1 MESKYNYFKR
11 DISWLSFNYRVL
23 LEALDER
30 LPLYERIN
38 FISIYS
44 SNLEE
49 FYKIRVADHKAVAS
63 GATES
68 DEETVQSARELVE
81 EINQEVNRQL
91 DDRVRIYEEK
101 ILPALR
107 KNHIIFYQDR
117 HVEPFHQ
124 QFIKDFFREEIFPY
138 LQPVPV
144 SKDKI
149 VSFLRDN
156 RLYLAI
162 RVYPKKENETEQR
175 QQPYYFV
182 MKQPY
187 AKVPRFIELPAHE
200 KDHYLMFTEDIIKAN
215 LNLIFPG
222 YDVDSSY
229 CIKISRDADILIDDT
244 ASSADL
250 VAQLKKKVK
259 KRKIGDVC
267 RFVYDRAMPEDF
279 LDFLIDAFR
288 IHRDELVPGDKHL
301 NLEDLRHL
309 PNPNKSLHRIEKPQ
323 PMKLTILDEKESIF
337 NYVAK
342 KDLLLYYP
350 YHSFEHFT
358 HFLYEAV
365 HNPETREIMVT
376 QYRVA
381 ENSAVINTLI
391 AAAQNGKK
399 VTVFVELKARF
410 DEENNL
416 ATAEMMQ
423 AAGIKIIYSIPG
435 LKVHAKVALVRRR
448 GLNGEK
454 IPSYAYISTGNFNE
468 KTATLYADCGLFTC
482 RKEIVNDLYNL
493 FRTLQGKEDPKF
505 TTLLVARFNLIP
517 ELNRLIDRE
526 IELAD
531 QGKGGRIILKMN
543 ALQDPTMINRLY
555 EASEHGVQIDLI
567 VRGICCLIPG
577 QSYSRNIRVT
587 RIVDSFLEHARIWYF
602 GNEGRPKVYMG
613 SPDWMR
619 RNLYRRIEAITGE
632 KVENMLYTL
641 QDLTNELRTLFNNAP
656 DVKAAILKSIEENAT
671 LKKQIEESMKEKA
684 AQAKAR
690 IVSQAAI
697 VNGVTLY
704 RSILP
709 MPADLVKD
717 MAFQLRNG
725 AEDALVIIGSLHEGK
740 PMLTAA
746 ASDNMVK
753 AHGMNVGK
761 IVREAAKLIQGGGG
775 GQPHFATAGGKN
787 ADGLSAAVD
796 KFVELAAL

>member
-23 LEALDER
+23 LEAMNER

-63 GATES
+63 GATLS

-81 EINQEVNRQL
+81 DINREVNRQL
-91 DDRVRIYEEK
+91 DDRVRIYEQK

-124 QFIKDFFREEIFPY
+124 QFVKDFFREEIFPY

-162 RVYPKKENETEQR
+162 RVYPKGESTPSGDVQDEAPKSNR
-175 QQPYYFV
+175 QPYYFV
-182 MKQPY
+182 MKQPF
-187 AKVPRFIELPAHE
+187 AKVPRFIELPSHE
-200 KDHYLMFTEDIIKAN
+200 KNYYLMFTEDIIKAN

-229 CIKISRDADILIDDT
+229 SIKISRDADILIDDT

-267 RFVYDRAMPEDF
+267 RFVYDRAMPQDF
-279 LDFLIDAFR
+279 LDFLVDAFR
-288 IHRDELVPGDKHL
+288 INRDELVPGDKHL

-309 PNPNKSLHRIEKPQ
+309 PNPNRYLHCPEKPK

-337 NYVAK
+337 NYVEK

-350 YHSFEHFT
+350 YHSFEHFI

-448 GLNGEK
+448 SFNGEK

-505 TTLLVARFNLIP
+505 STLLVARFNLIP

-526 IELAD
+526 IALAD
-531 QGKGGRIILKMN
+531 QGKHGRIILKLN
-543 ALQDPTMINRLY
+543 ALQDPTMIDRLY
-555 EASEHGVQIDLI
+555 EASEHGVEIDLI
-567 VRGICCLIPG
+567 ARGICCLIPG
-577 QSYSRNIRVT
+577 QPYSRNIRVT

-602 GNEGRPKVYMG
+602 GNDNHPKLFLG

-619 RNLYRRIEAITGE
+619 RNLYRRIEAVTPVLDPDLRDSLIE
-632 KVENMLYTL
+632 MLRI
-641 QDLTNELRTLFNNAP
+641 QLTDNQ
-656 DVKAAILKSIEENAT
+656 KACWVDD
-671 LKKQIEESMKEKA
+671 
-684 AQAKAR
+684 R
-690 IVSQAAI
+690 
-697 VNGVTLY
+697 
-704 RSILP
+704 
-709 MPADLVKD
+709 
-717 MAFQLRNG
+717 LRNIFKKKTPG
-725 AEDALVIIGSLHEGK
+725 APSIRAQYYFYEW
-740 PMLTAA
+740 
-746 ASDNMVK
+746 
-753 AHGMNVGK
+753 
-761 IVREAAKLIQGGGG
+761 
-775 GQPHFATAGGKN
+775 
-787 ADGLSAAVD
+787 LS
-796 KFVELAAL
+796 KK

>member
-23 LEALDER
+23 LEALDEH

-81 EINQEVNRQL
+81 EINHEVNRQL

-162 RVYPKKENETEQR
+162 RLYPKENRNPANR
-175 QQPYYFV
+175 QPFYFV

-187 AKVPRFIELPAHE
+187 AKVPRFIELPPRG
-200 KDHYLMFTEDIIKAN
+200 DNYYIMFTEDIIKAN

-267 RFVYDRAMPEDF
+267 RFVYDRAMPQDF
-279 LDFLIDAFR
+279 LDFLVDAFR

-309 PNPNKSLHRIEKPQ
+309 PNPNKSLRRIEKPQ
-323 PMKLTILDEKESIF
+323 PMKLNILDEKESIF
-337 NYVAK
+337 NYVAQ

-468 KTATLYADCGLFTC
+468 KTATLYADSGLFTC
-482 RKEIVNDLYNL
+482 NPVIVNDLHNL
-493 FRTLQGKEDPKF
+493 FRTLQGKENPVF
-505 TTLLVARFNLIP
+505 HRLLVARFNLIP
-517 ELNRLIDRE
+517 ELNRLINHE
-526 IELAD
+526 IELTR
-531 QGKGGRIILKMN
+531 QGKQGRIILKMN
-543 ALQDPTMINRLY
+543 ALQDPAMIDRLY
-555 EASEHGVQIDLI
+555 EASQAGVEIDLI

-577 QSYSRNIRVT
+577 QEYSHNIRVT
-587 RIVDSFLEHARIWYF
+587 RIVDTFLEHARVWYF
-602 GNEGRPKVYMG
+602 GNGGAPKLFLG

-619 RNLYRRIEAITGE
+619 RNLYRRIEAVTPILDPDLKQELIDMLSIQLSDKRKACFVDDRLRNRWKSSRPQKE
-632 KVENMLYTL
+632 KVRSQYSFYEY
-641 QDLTNELRTLFNNAP
+641 LR
-656 DVKAAILKSIEENAT
+656 
-671 LKKQIEESMKEKA
+671 EK
-684 AQAKAR
+684 
-690 IVSQAAI
+690 I
-697 VNGVTLY
+697 
-704 RSILP
+704 
-709 MPADLVKD
+709 
-717 MAFQLRNG
+717 
-725 AEDALVIIGSLHEGK
+725 
-740 PMLTAA
+740 
-746 ASDNMVK
+746 
-753 AHGMNVGK
+753 
-761 IVREAAKLIQGGGG
+761 
-775 GQPHFATAGGKN
+775 
-787 ADGLSAAVD
+787 
-796 KFVELAAL
+796 

>member
-1 MESKYNYFKR
+1 
-11 DISWLSFNYRVL
+11 
-23 LEALDER
+23 
-30 LPLYERIN
+30 
-38 FISIYS
+38 
-44 SNLEE
+44 
-49 FYKIRVADHKAVAS
+49 
-63 GATES
+63 
-68 DEETVQSARELVE
+68 
-81 EINQEVNRQL
+81 
-91 DDRVRIYEEK
+91 
-101 ILPALR
+101 
-107 KNHIIFYQDR
+107 
-117 HVEPFHQ
+117 
-124 QFIKDFFREEIFPY
+124 
-138 LQPVPV
+138 
-144 SKDKI
+144 
-149 VSFLRDN
+149 
-156 RLYLAI
+156 
-162 RVYPKKENETEQR
+162 
-175 QQPYYFV
+175 

-187 AKVPRFIELPAHE
+187 AKVPRFIELPPRG
-200 KDHYLMFTEDIIKAN
+200 DNYYIMFTEDIIKAN

-267 RFVYDRAMPEDF
+267 RFVYDRAMPQDF
-279 LDFLIDAFR
+279 LDSLIDAFH

-309 PNPNKSLHRIEKPQ
+309 PNPNKSLRRIEKPQ
-323 PMKLTILDEKESIF
+323 PMKLNILDEKESIF
-337 NYVAK
+337 NYVAQ

-526 IELAD
+526 ISLAD

-543 ALQDPTMINRLY
+543 ALQDPAMIDRLY

-567 VRGICCLIPG
+567 VRGICCLIPE

-602 GNEGRPKVYMG
+602 GNEGHPKVYMG

-619 RNLYRRIEAITGE
+619 RNLYRRIEAVTPILDPDLRGSLIE
-632 KVENMLYTL
+632 MLHIQLADNQKACWVDDKL
-641 QDLTNELRTLFNNAP
+641 QNVFKKRASGTPAVRAQYDFYEW
-656 DVKAAILKSIEENAT
+656 
-671 LKKQIEESMKEKA
+671 LKKD
-684 AQAKAR
+684 
-690 IVSQAAI
+690 IV
-697 VNGVTLY
+697 TE
-704 RSILP
+704 
-709 MPADLVKD
+709 M
-717 MAFQLRNG
+717 
-725 AEDALVIIGSLHEGK
+725 
-740 PMLTAA
+740 
-746 ASDNMVK
+746 
-753 AHGMNVGK
+753 
-761 IVREAAKLIQGGGG
+761 
-775 GQPHFATAGGKN
+775 
-787 ADGLSAAVD
+787 
-796 KFVELAAL
+796 

>member
-1 MESKYNYFKR
+1 MGNKYCYFKR

-23 LEALDER
+23 LEALDEH

-63 GATES
+63 GATLS
-68 DEETVQSARELVE
+68 DEETVQSACELME
-81 EINQEVNRQL
+81 EINCEVTRQL
-91 DDRVRIYEEK
+91 DDRVRIYEQK

-107 KNHIIFYQDR
+107 KSHIIFYQNR

-124 QFIKDFFREEIFPY
+124 PFIRDFFREEIFPY

-144 SKDKI
+144 SKDRV

-162 RVYPKKENETEQR
+162 RLYLKEESTPRMER
-175 QQPYYFV
+175 KAHYFV

-187 AKVPRFIELPAHE
+187 AKVPRFIELPPHE
-200 KDHYLMFTEDIIKAN
+200 KNHYLMFTEDIIKAN

-222 YDVDSSY
+222 YEVDSSY
-229 CIKISRDADILIDDT
+229 SIKISRDADILIDDT
-244 ASSADL
+244 TTSAAL
-250 VAQLKKKVK
+250 VEQLRKKVK

-267 RFVYDRAMPEDF
+267 RFVYDRAMPQDF
-279 LDFLIDAFR
+279 LDFLTDAFH
-288 IHRDELVPGDKHL
+288 IQPDELVQGDKHL

-309 PNPNKSLHRIEKPQ
+309 PNPGKSLQATDKPK
-323 PMKLTILDEKESIF
+323 PMKLTFLDEKESIF

-342 KDLLLYYP
+342 KDLLLHYP
-350 YHSFEHFT
+350 YHSFEHFI

-391 AAAQNGKK
+391 SAAQNGKK

-435 LKVHAKVALVRRR
+435 LKVHAKVALIRRR
-448 GLNGEK
+448 GLNGES

-482 RKEIVNDLYNL
+482 RKEIVNDLQNL
-493 FRTLQGKEDPKF
+493 FRTLQGKENLKF
-505 TTLLVARFNLIP
+505 STLLVARFNLIP
-517 ELNRLIDRE
+517 ELNRLIDHE
-526 IELAD
+526 IALAE
-531 QGKGGRIILKMN
+531 QGKGGQIILKMN
-543 ALQDPTMINRLY
+543 ALQDSTMIDRLY
-555 EASEHGVQIDLI
+555 EASERGVKIDLI

-602 GNEGRPKVYMG
+602 GNEGKPKLFLG

-619 RNLYRRIEAITGE
+619 RNLYRRIEA
-632 KVENMLYTL
+632 VVPVLDPDLRN
-641 QDLTNELRTLFNNAP
+641 DLTVMLQVQLTDNQ
-656 DVKAAILKSIEENAT
+656 KACWVDDLQRNVF
-671 LKKQIEESMKEKA
+671 KKRMPGTTCVR
-684 AQAKAR
+684 AQYDFYKYL
-690 IVSQAAI
+690 
-697 VNGVTLY
+697 N
-704 RSILP
+704 
-709 MPADLVKD
+709 K
-717 MAFQLRNG
+717 
-725 AEDALVIIGSLHEGK
+725 
-740 PMLTAA
+740 
-746 ASDNMVK
+746 
-753 AHGMNVGK
+753 
-761 IVREAAKLIQGGGG
+761 
-775 GQPHFATAGGKN
+775 
-787 ADGLSAAVD
+787 
-796 KFVELAAL
+796 